1 MNTSEQLLTERDKQI
16 IKDIERKPMERDLF
30 ARFYDIDIATA
41 WRLMPYICICKDGMV
56 RIREIGG
63 F

>member
-16 IKDIERKPMERDLF
+16 IKDIEKKPMERDQF
-30 ARFYDIDIATA
+30 ARFYDIDVATA
-41 WRLMPYICICKDGMV
+41 HRLQLYICLCKDGMV